1 MTENQ
6 YQAKL
11 IAKLSKLFP
20 GCVILKND
28 ASYQQGVPDL
38 TIFWNTRWAA
48 LEVKRSL
55 SEANQPNQEYYVKKL
70 NGMSF
75 AAFICPE
82 NEREVLSALQQAFEP
97 PRGARVSKS

>member
-11 IAKLSKLFP
+11 IKKLKDLFP
-20 GCVILKND
+20 DCVILKND
-28 ASYQQGVPDL
+28 SLYQQGVPDL
-38 TIFWNTRWAA
+38 TIFYNQQWAA

-55 SEANQPNQEYYVKKL
+55 SDASQPNQEYFVKKL
-70 NGMSF
+70 NRMSF

-97 PRGARVSKS
+97 PRRARVSKS